1 MSNENIGSSLQDF
14 LEEEGILEDASHTAL
29 KRVISFQILEAME
42 KLELSKTKLA
52 EEMGTSRS
60 ALDRLLD
67 PDNDSVTLD
76 TLKRAAQA
84 TGKRLELR
92 FVDA

>member
-1 MSNENIGSSLQDF
+1 
-14 LEEEGILEDASHTAL
+14 
-29 KRVISFQILEAME
+29 ME

-92 FVDA
+92 FVEA

>member
-14 LEEEGILEDASHTAL
+14 LEEEGILEDASHVAL

-92 FVDA
+92 FVEA

>member
-14 LEEEGILEDASHTAL
+14 LEEEGILEDASHVAL

-42 KLELSKTKLA
+42 KLELSKPKLA

-92 FVDA
+92 FVEA